1 MSGDIANQLK
11 GSRSDVESACKTI
24 VAKFKEI
31 ASGVRGNAD
40 ASYALRYELSV
51 LRHICYAVKENLHQ
65 NADLYCDIMAI
76 MLPHVEPSQEKPNL
90 WEAHLT
96 SLRYIHHGLC
106 QEKSIAACQKLYN
119 LIRSQSCRL
128 QNDSDYKIY
137 LDIHLTHFNGIHL
150 QLQKQ
155 TLPLEAT
162 HHLCFSLEALGD
174 LFAAMRQKKLTKN
187 GPLLVQLNESM
198 FGKRS
203 RTFFKSL
210 SYLPSESLTK
220 MFDPLIKLLASN
232 SSTYLSTQFAEF
244 LSFALALFQIDMLNP
259 QLSMH
264 MALQSLR
271 MCKEIFREDANVTY
285 ALQLVYYFLKIIYAR
300 EASQDFKRT
309 YVDICRKFQTFFEQK
324 GAAFAKEQWLTD
336 LVIAIQR
343 LQTLIHQSGSRSS
356 SPFQRF
362 WQQMEVEGGTEAY
375 AAHFQLLH
383 SCAAISVNVT
393 RSSLGSNCSNESCKS
408 QRRHCIMSFGMC
420 ALDAYINWQPTAEQK
435 TDRSPHKPL
444 LGIISYTMD
453 VAKSLKCLGSTSVEV
468 IRLVRQLIHVADKV
482 SCAEQMALLLP
493 LLEPLQQLRPIIAD
507 QELSILLRRLFK
519 ASCHCKDPQMASRL
533 QACYIASLKNP
544 VRLRSQI
551 SLHYHSQVKE
561 GKEIQKCVYEWHES
575 GPLPNPLTTAQKRQL
590 YDTDLF
596 AVLHNLRSPSL
607 SHLRS
612 LLRYRTNDYQLVL
625 LARQMRND
633 GSVLK
638 ELQEMTA
645 RLRQKSSLTRMEQL
659 SVGHANVGLLLDALE
674 AQKTKISSKDVHENT
689 MEEVLLRQNLSSIN
703 IEREHRVVK
712 LASDSIAAFDR
723 FFKRADE
730 EPLGEEETS
739 IDWEALVDD
748 AVSAAMALSSMGY
761 QQEAEDAWL
770 LLLRIGSLLEDR
782 FTYLRALTYFLS
794 QNRVSPTLR
803 LDLSKEV
810 ARAEDMLDDLW
821 PQLQSGRFFKRQHTT
836 VMLCLCHLASYY
848 DRKDCQSTA
857 QLLLLQVEQLRE
869 EFPERTGKSDIVLI
883 TLQTVRFRLSYH
895 QRKPRNPRIPTPL
908 RQLDTLLDNVR
919 NFFTLSSLDAG
930 SLQLVLAALVKES
943 TECAANR
950 LSERLAFSNFA
961 LQMFLQA
968 GFALRSI
975 EVFIAWLWTNLQME
989 YLDKAESKLRLV
1001 EHCLNIKPLARKQ
1014 PPLESE
1020 KKEAPL
1026 ASLES
1031 NMMLMQLVEPIRKQ
1045 QQFDMG
1051 SPRALN
1057 MRPNSPSFHMNLERY
1072 VNFKQAPSLL
1082 RQNSQLQCVYF
1093 VLGCL
1098 HARLCFL
1105 QRNDDQLDEFYAEA
1119 DSFLAKNPEL
1129 RTFLGS
1135 MLQVHQVYKV
1145 NFMRYKKKHQ
1155 ESLSVCQKGLQSRP
1169 SSMDVNYSY
1178 NFMAQLKAAQLE
1190 LKPLKP
1196 QCQKSRRALVFNL
1209 SPEQKLRPV
1218 LAAGATNSAVKVKQ
1232 SAKKAPK
1239 FRIFTELELRPPS
1252 TSSSGSSGSGNENTP
1267 PSDRIDL
1274 NACQAIEISDDDD
1287 SPTTQPL
1294 KPSQSQAKVRE
1305 KTKTKAKTKVSQVI
1319 ELDDSFEK
1327 GLTQSKGTAVRSTRA
1342 RIRQPEEE
1350 TPKAAAVLS
1359 SRRPRRKVAEQQ
1371 PAESECVSTRRRHRN

>member
-1 MSGDIANQLK
+1 
-11 GSRSDVESACKTI
+11 
-24 VAKFKEI
+24 
-31 ASGVRGNAD
+31 
-40 ASYALRYELSV
+40 
-51 LRHICYAVKENLHQ
+51 
-65 NADLYCDIMAI
+65 
-76 MLPHVEPSQEKPNL
+76 
-90 WEAHLT
+90 
-96 SLRYIHHGLC
+96 
-106 QEKSIAACQKLYN
+106 
-119 LIRSQSCRL
+119 
-128 QNDSDYKIY
+128 
-137 LDIHLTHFNGIHL
+137 
-150 QLQKQ
+150 
-155 TLPLEAT
+155 
-162 HHLCFSLEALGD
+162 
-174 LFAAMRQKKLTKN
+174 
-187 GPLLVQLNESM
+187 
-198 FGKRS
+198 
-203 RTFFKSL
+203 
-210 SYLPSESLTK
+210 
-220 MFDPLIKLLASN
+220 
-232 SSTYLSTQFAEF
+232 
-244 LSFALALFQIDMLNP
+244 
-259 QLSMH
+259 
-264 MALQSLR
+264 
-271 MCKEIFREDANVTY
+271 
-285 ALQLVYYFLKIIYAR
+285 
-300 EASQDFKRT
+300 
-309 YVDICRKFQTFFEQK
+309 
-324 GAAFAKEQWLTD
+324 
-336 LVIAIQR
+336 
-343 LQTLIHQSGSRSS
+343 
-356 SPFQRF
+356 
-362 WQQMEVEGGTEAY
+362 
-375 AAHFQLLH
+375 
-383 SCAAISVNVT
+383 
-393 RSSLGSNCSNESCKS
+393 
-408 QRRHCIMSFGMC
+408 
-420 ALDAYINWQPTAEQK
+420 
-435 TDRSPHKPL
+435 
-444 LGIISYTMD
+444 MD
-453 VAKSLKCLGSTSVEV
+453 VAKSLKCLGPTSVEV
-468 IRLVRQLIHVADKV
+468 IRLVRQLTHVADKV

-551 SLHYHSQVKE
+551 SLHYHSKVKE

-575 GPLPNPLTTAQKRQL
+575 CPLRNPLTAAEKRKL

-596 AVLHNLRSPSL
+596 AVLHNLRSPSS

-612 LLRYRTNDYQLVL
+612 LLRCRTNDYHLAL

-638 ELQEMTA
+638 ELQEMAA
-645 RLRQKSSLTRMEQL
+645 RLRDKSALTRMEQL
-659 SVGHANVGLLLDALE
+659 SVGHAHVGLLLDALE

-689 MEEVLLRQNLSSIN
+689 MEEVLLRQNLSTIN
-703 IEREHRVVK
+703 IEREQRIVR
-712 LASDSIAAFDR
+712 LASDSIAAFEE
-723 FFKRADE
+723 FFTRADK

-748 AVSAAMALSSMGY
+748 AISAAMALSSMGY

-782 FTYLRALTYFLS
+782 FTYLRALTYFLAQS
-794 QNRVSPTLR
+794 PSVSPTLR
-803 LDLSKEV
+803 LQLSEEV

-857 QLLLLQVEQLRE
+857 QLLLLQVERLRE

-908 RQLDTLLDNVR
+908 RQLDTLLDSVR

-1001 EHCLNIKPLARKQ
+1001 EHCLNIKPLVRKQ
-1014 PPLESE
+1014 APIENA
-1020 KKEAPL
+1020 KKEASL

-1045 QQFDMG
+1045 QQLDMG
-1051 SPRALN
+1051 SPKAIN

-1072 VNFKQAPSLL
+1072 MNFKEAPTIL
-1082 RQNSQLQCVYF
+1082 RKNSQLQSVYF

-1119 DSFLAKNPEL
+1119 DSFLVKNAEL
-1129 RTFLGS
+1129 RTYLGS

-1145 NFMRYKKKHQ
+1145 NYMRYKKKHE
-1155 ESLSVCQKGLQSRP
+1155 ESLSVCQKGLQISQP
-1169 SSMDVNYSY
+1169 SMDVNYSY
-1178 NFMAQLKAAQLE
+1178 NFLAQLRAAQLE

-1209 SPEQKLRPV
+1209 SPEQKLKPV
-1218 LAAGATNSAVKVKQ
+1218 LAAGATSSAVKLKQ

-1239 FRIFTELELRPPS
+1239 FRIFTELELRPPNTGS

-1267 PSDRIDL
+1267 PSDHIDL

-1287 SPTTQPL
+1287 SPTTRPPPL

-1305 KTKTKAKTKVSQVI
+1305 KTKIKPKTKVGEVI

-1327 GLTQSKGTAVRSTRA
+1327 GQTQSKVTAVRSTRA

-1350 TPKAAAVLS
+1350 TPKAAVLS
-1359 SRRPRRKVAEQQ
+1359 LRRPRRKVAEQ
-1371 PAESECVSTRRRHRN
+1371 PAETECVSTRRRHRN

>member
-1 MSGDIANQLK
+1 MSEDIADQLK
-11 GSRSDVESACKTI
+11 GSRADAESACKTI
-24 VAKFKEI
+24 GAKFKDI
-31 ASGVRGNAD
+31 VSGVRGNAD

-51 LRHICYAVKENLHQ
+51 LRHICFAVKNLQ
-65 NADLYCDIMAI
+65 NADILCDIMAI
-76 MLPHVEPSQEKPNL
+76 MLPHVEPFQDKPKL
-90 WEAHLT
+90 WDAHLT

-106 QEKSIAACQKLYN
+106 QEKSFAACQKLYN

-137 LDIHLTHFNGIHL
+137 LDIHLTHFNVIHM

-162 HHLCFSLEALGD
+162 HHLCFALEALGD
-174 LFAAMRQKKLTKN
+174 LFSAMRKKNLTKN
-187 GPLLVQLNESM
+187 GPLLVQLNEAM

-220 MFDPLIKLLASN
+220 MFDPLIKLLASSSFTDLN
-232 SSTYLSTQFAEF
+232 SQFAEY
-244 LSFALALFQIDMLNP
+244 LSFVLALFQIDMLNP
-259 QLSMH
+259 QLNMH

-271 MCKEIFREDANVTY
+271 LCKEIFRENTNVTY
-285 ALQLVYYFLKIIYAR
+285 ALQLIYYFLKIIYAR

-324 GAAFAKEQWLTD
+324 GAACSKEQWLTD
-336 LVIAIQR
+336 FVITIQR
-343 LQTLIHQSGSRSS
+343 LQTLIHQSVSRSA

-362 WQQMEVEGGTEAY
+362 WQQMETEGGTEAY
-375 AAHFQLLH
+375 AAHFQMLH
-383 SCAAISVNVT
+383 SSAAISVNVT
-393 RSSLGSNCSNESCKS
+393 RSPLGSSCSNEACKS

-444 LGIISYTMD
+444 LGIITYTMD
-453 VAKSLKCLGSTSVEV
+453 VAKSLKCLGPTSVEV
-468 IRLVRQLIHVADKV
+468 IKLVRQLTHVADKV

-507 QELSILLRRLFK
+507 QELSSLLRRLFK
-519 ASCHCKDPQMASRL
+519 ASGHCKDPQMASRL

-551 SLHYHSQVKE
+551 SLHYHSQAKE

-575 GPLPNPLTTAQKRQL
+575 CPLPNPLTTAQKRQL

-596 AVLHNLRSPSL
+596 TVLHNLRNPSS

-612 LLRYRTNDYQLVL
+612 LLRCRTNDYQLVL

-633 GSVLK
+633 GAILK

-645 RLRQKSSLTRMEQL
+645 RLKHKSPLTRMEQL
-659 SVGHANVGLLLDALE
+659 SMGHANVGFLLEALE
-674 AQKTKISSKDVHENT
+674 AQKTKISSKDIHENA
-689 MEEVLLRQNLSSIN
+689 MEDLLLRQNLSTIN
-703 IEREHRVVK
+703 IEREQRLVK
-712 LASDSIAAFDR
+712 IASDSIAAFDG
-723 FFKRADE
+723 FFKRADQ
-730 EPLGEEETS
+730 EPLGEEDTS

-748 AVSAAMALSSMGY
+748 AVAAAMALSSMGY
-761 QQEAEDAWL
+761 QQQADDAWL

-782 FTYLRALTYFLS
+782 FTYLRALTYFLA
-794 QNRVSPTLR
+794 QNKVSPTLN
-803 LDLSKEV
+803 LDLAEEV
-810 ARAEDMLDDLW
+810 ARAEDILDDLW

-908 RQLDTLLDNVR
+908 RQLDTLMDNVR
-919 NFFTLSSLDAG
+919 NFFTLSSVDAG
-930 SLQLVLAALVKES
+930 SLQLVLSALVKES

-961 LQMFLQA
+961 LQLFLQS

-1001 EHCLNIKPLARKQ
+1001 EHCLNIKPLVRKQ
-1014 PPLESE
+1014 APTESA
-1020 KKEAPL
+1020 KKEASVV
-1026 ASLES
+1026 SLES
-1031 NMMLMQLVEPIRKQ
+1031 NMMLLQLVEPIRKQ
-1045 QQFDMG
+1045 QQVDMS
-1051 SPRALN
+1051 SPKGLN
-1057 MRPNSPSFHMNLERY
+1057 LRPNSPSFHMNLERY
-1072 VNFKQAPSLL
+1072 LNIKEAPSVV
-1082 RQNSQLQCVYF
+1082 RQNSQLQGLYF

-1105 QRNDDQLDEFYAEA
+1105 QRNDDQLEEFYAEA
-1119 DSFLAKNPEL
+1119 DSFLATNAEL
-1129 RTFLGS
+1129 KTFLGS

-1145 NFMRYKKKHQ
+1145 NYMRYKKKHQ
-1155 ESLSVCQKGLQSRP
+1155 ESLSVCQKGLQVRQSA
-1169 SSMDVNYSY
+1169 MDVNYSY
-1178 NFMAQLKAAQLE
+1178 NFLAQLKAAQVE

-1209 SPEQKLRPV
+1209 SPELKVRPV

-1239 FRIFTELELRPPS
+1239 FRIFTELELRPPCGGS
-1252 TSSSGSSGSGNENTP
+1252 TSSSGSGYENTP
-1267 PSDRIDL
+1267 PPDHVDL

-1287 SPTTQPL
+1287 SPTTRPL

-1305 KTKTKAKTKVSQVI
+1305 KTKTKAKTKVGEVI
-1319 ELDDSFEK
+1319 QLDDSFDGK
-1327 GLTQSKGTAVRSTRA
+1327 GQTQPKVTAVRSTRG
-1342 RIRQPEEE
+1342 RVRQPEE
-1350 TPKAAAVLS
+1350 TPKAEVLS
-1359 SRRPRRKVAEQQ
+1359 SRRPRRKVAEQ
-1371 PAESECVSTRRRHRN
+1371 PVEAECVSTRRRHRN